1 LNTTR
6 QKKMRNIDTI
16 YLFIFVFTILVSFKN
31 VIKFMSALLQTEP
44 KPLEY
49 SDRELFLLGLSIS
62 YIITY
67 IIQK

>member
-1 LNTTR
+1 
-6 QKKMRNIDTI
+6 
-16 YLFIFVFTILVSFKN
+16 
-31 VIKFMSALLQTEP
+31 MSALLQTEP